1 MIFLE
6 FRVPLPIAYKDA
18 PIAYREM
25 TYEATNEVTGGGQ
38 GCVWTEHELYGF
50 QSHFPSMG

>member
-38 GCVWTEHELYGF
+38 GCVWTEHELYGSK
-50 QSHFPSMG
+50 SHFPSMG